1 MQPFV
6 VKRIFID
13 HVTDHR
19 VHLNNFKGLKFDR
32 VYSVI
37 TVELGMEQ
45 TVTYHFD
52 IQQLQ
57 PQLKAL

>member
-1 MQPFV
+1 MKTFA

-13 HVTDHR
+13 HVTDHK
-19 VHLNNFKGLKFDR
+19 VHLNNFKGLKFYR

-37 TVELGMEQ
+37 TVELGKDR

-52 IQQLQ
+52 KQQLQ
-57 PQLKAL
+57 P